1 VANVSQGVTVTWGS
15 VTIVEVVSVSVDGV
29 SADSVEVTPRSST
42 GRGKSYSVA
51 DVDLGTVAVTA
62 RGATGMT
69 TTNVGL
75 TATLSISGPGLS
87 FSFAKAIFQNLGW
100 SAAVGDLQTYT
111 ATFKMGV

>member
-1 VANVSQGVTVTWGS
+1 
-15 VTIVEVVSVSVDGV
+15 
-29 SADSVEVTPRSST
+29 
-42 GRGKSYSVA
+42 
-51 DVDLGTVAVTA
+51 
-62 RGATGMT
+62 MM

-87 FSFAKAIFQNLGW
+87 FSFAKAIFQKLGW

>member
-1 VANVSQGVTVTWGS
+1 MANVSQGVTVTWGS
-15 VTIVEVVSVSVDGV
+15 VTITEVVSVSVDGV
-29 SADSVEVTPRSST
+29 SCDSVETTSRSST

-51 DVDLGTVAVTA
+51 DVDLGTVSVTA
-62 RGATGMT
+62 RGATGMM

>member
-1 VANVSQGVTVTWGS
+1 MANVSQGVTVTWGS
-15 VTIVEVVSVSVDGV
+15 VTILEVISVSVDGV
-29 SADSVEVTPRSST
+29 SADSVEVTSRTST
-42 GRGKSYSVA
+42 GRGKVYSVS
-51 DVDLGTVAVTA
+51 DVDLGTVSVTA
-62 RGATGMT
+62 RGAAGMT

>member
-1 VANVSQGVTVTWGS
+1 MANVSQGVTVTWGS
-15 VTIVEVVSVSVDGV
+15 VTITEVVSVSVDGV
-29 SADSVEVTPRSST
+29 SCDTVETTSRTST
-42 GRGKSYSVA
+42 SRGKSYSVA
-51 DVDLGTVAVTA
+51 DVDLGTVSVTA
-62 RGATGMT
+62 RGATGMM

>member
-15 VTIVEVVSVSVDGV
+15 VTILEVVSVSVDGV
-29 SADSVEVTPRSST
+29 SADSVEVTSRTST
-42 GRGKSYSVA
+42 GRGKVYSVS
-51 DVDLGTVAVTA
+51 DVDLGTVSVTA
-62 RGATGMT
+62 RGVAGMN

-100 SAAVGDLQTYT
+100 SGSVGELQTYT

>member
-15 VTIVEVVSVSVDGV
+15 VTILEVVSVSVDGV
-29 SADSVEVTPRSST
+29 SADSVEVTSRT
-42 GRGKSYSVA
+42 NADRGKAYSFA
-51 DVDLGTVAVTA
+51 DVDLGTVSVSA

-100 SAAVGDLQTYT
+100 SGSVGELQTYT
-111 ATFKMGV
+111 ATFKIGV